1 MGKRLEK
8 IHTLLSSA
16 KILWSFVIPVLAAA
30 GVYGNSET
38 VRNTVDRIVSGSSVP
53 IADGEV
59 ATPTESAPEAW
70 QAQVQ
75 QSIVSIV
82 KKLDEHDKRLNS
94 VEFASERDDDG
105 LRALIEENAAKIR
118 YWHE

>member
-59 ATPTESAPEAW
+59 ATPTQGSQPLTDAEIILSLESIDAKL
-70 QAQVQ
+70 
-75 QSIVSIV
+75 
-82 KKLDEHDKRLNS
+82 KKHDLRLNS
-94 VEFASERDDDG
+94 IESIRRSGDSD